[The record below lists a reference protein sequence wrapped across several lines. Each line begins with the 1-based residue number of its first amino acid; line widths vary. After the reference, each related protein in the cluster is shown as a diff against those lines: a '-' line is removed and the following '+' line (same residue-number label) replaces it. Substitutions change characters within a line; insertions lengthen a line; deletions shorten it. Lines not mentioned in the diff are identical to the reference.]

1 MNYMAPVAEMIEM
14 SMPSVLMIS
23 DANVGGGGGG
33 GELPPTPGPGSGPV
47 IP

>member
-23 DANVGGGGGG
+23 DASVGGTTPTGSLPGGGGGG
-33 GELPPTPGPGSGPV
+33 GPI